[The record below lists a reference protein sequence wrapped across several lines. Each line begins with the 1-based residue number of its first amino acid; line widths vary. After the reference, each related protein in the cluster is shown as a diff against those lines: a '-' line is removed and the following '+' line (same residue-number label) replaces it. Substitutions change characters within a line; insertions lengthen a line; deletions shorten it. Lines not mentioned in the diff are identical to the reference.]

1 MAKYHLEVTT
11 GNQNYS
17 GTFDQ
22 IFVTLIG
29 SDGQSDKIQLNI
41 FGIGRGSTWS
51 HVFKTKFPLG
61 KLLMLKVTK
70 EARRLSDDEWYCS
83 KIVVKTPE
91 GEEILFPCYR
101 WISNGEL
108 VELRGGRGLSHNCV
122 TTQSS
127 YGPFLYVFWSVRIL
141 SPCFSSMCASF
152 SSHTAMVLKGLLGS
166 EENWESLEDM
176 QRIFSFRTTP
186 MSEYVADHWREDD
199 FYGYQFLNGVNPNI
213 ITKCTVLPTN
223 FPVTEEMVK
232 AFLGGSSLQEELQKG
247 NIFIFDAKKVEGL
260 PGREHEGKPLQV
272 TPGLCLFYVNAEK
285 KLMPIAIQL
294 QQEPSETNPIFL
306 PSDSETDWLLAKFF
320 IKNAYALMHQSI
332 THLLRTHFM
341 VEAYIVAG
349 LRCLPEIHPIYKL
362 LMPHFRYTLHI
373 NTGGRK
379 SLFGSNGALSELMRR
394 DLADLH
400 YSYFFLP
407 ENVRARGLDSIPNNL
422 YRDDG
427 LKLWNI
433 ISSFVTAMV
442 SYYYPTDC
450 EVTRDTELQEWINE
464 IFVHCLLGNKE
475 TGFPEAFTTA
485 EELIK
490 FLTMVIFTVSA
501 QHSAVNNPQY
511 DFCSMM
517 PNYSLLLRK
526 PPPTTKGQSSM
537 ETILETLP
545 NVSESINFI
554 YLGNYPDERFDE
566 ATPKQIIK
574 EFQAHLSQLSKE
586 IAERTAERNP
596 PYVYMDPTQMENSIA
611 I

>member
-22 IFVTLIG
+22 IFKTTLNVSPEQFNTGG
-29 SDGQSDKIQLNI
+29 SSCC
-41 FGIGRGSTWS
+41 RGLLYFPSFQTWS
-51 HVFKTKFPLG
+51 HVFKTKSPLG

-108 VELRGGRGLSHNCV
+108 VALRGGRVKTL
-122 TTQSS
+122 
-127 YGPFLYVFWSVRIL
+127 WSVRIL

-152 SSHTAMVLKGLLGS
+152 SSRTAMVLKGLLGS

-247 NIFIFDAKKVEGL
+247 NIFLFDAKKVDGL

-272 TPGLCLFYVNAEK
+272 TPGLCLFYVNVEK

-362 LMPHFRYTLHI
+362 LMPHFRYTLHV

-379 SLFGSNGALSELMRR
+379 SLFGSDGALSELMRR

-407 ENVRARGLDSIPNNL
+407 ENVRARGLDSIPNNF

-442 SYYYPTDC
+442 GYYYPTDC

-464 IFVHCLLGNKE
+464 IFVHCLLGKKE

-537 ETILETLP
+537 ETVLETLP

-574 EFQAHLSQLSKE
+574 EFQAQLSQLSKE

-596 PYVYMDPTQMENSIA
+596 PYIYMDPTQIENSIA
-611 I
+611 M

>member
-41 FGIGRGSTWS
+41 FGLLYFPSFQTWS
-51 HVFKTKFPLG
+51 HVFKTKSPLG

-108 VELRGGRGLSHNCV
+108 VALRGGRVKTL
-122 TTQSS
+122 
-127 YGPFLYVFWSVRIL
+127 WSVRIL

-152 SSHTAMVLKGLLGS
+152 SSRTAMVLKGLLGS

-247 NIFIFDAKKVEGL
+247 NIFLFDAKKVDGL

-272 TPGLCLFYVNAEK
+272 TPGLCLFYVNVEK

-362 LMPHFRYTLHI
+362 LMPHFRYTLHV

-379 SLFGSNGALSELMRR
+379 SLFGSDGSSLGFNGIVELMRR

-407 ENVRARGLDSIPNNL
+407 ENVRARGLDSIPNNF

-442 SYYYPTDC
+442 GYYYPTDC

-464 IFVHCLLGNKE
+464 IFVHCLLGKKE

-501 QHSAVNNPQY
+501 H
-511 DFCSMM
+511 
-517 PNYSLLLRK
+517 LRWNSRCASTSGAK

-537 ETILETLP
+537 ETVLETLP
-545 NVSESINFI
+545 NVSESINFATVSII

-574 EFQAHLSQLSKE
+574 EFQAQLSQLSKE

-596 PYVYMDPTQMENSIA
+596 PYIYMDPTQIENSIA
-611 I
+611 M

>member
-1 MAKYHLEVTT
+1 
-11 GNQNYS
+11 
-17 GTFDQ
+17 
-22 IFVTLIG
+22 
-29 SDGQSDKIQLNI
+29 
-41 FGIGRGSTWS
+41 
-51 HVFKTKFPLG
+51 KTKSPLG

-108 VELRGGRGLSHNCV
+108 VALRGGRGLI
-122 TTQSS
+122 QIEI
-127 YGPFLYVFWSVRIL
+127 LLAIL
-141 SPCFSSMCASF
+141 SYFMF
-152 SSHTAMVLKGLLGS
+152 VLLV
-166 EENWESLEDM
+166 
-176 QRIFSFRTTP
+176 
-186 MSEYVADHWREDD
+186 EYVADHWREDD

-247 NIFIFDAKKVEGL
+247 NIFLFDAKKVDGL

-272 TPGLCLFYVNAEK
+272 TPGLCLFYVNVEK

-362 LMPHFRYTLHI
+362 LMPHFRYTLHV

-379 SLFGSNGALSELMRR
+379 SLFGSDGALSEVP

-407 ENVRARGLDSIPNNL
+407 ENVRARGLDSIPNNF

-442 SYYYPTDC
+442 GYYYPTDC

-464 IFVHCLLGNKE
+464 IFVHCLLGKKE

-537 ETILETLP
+537 ETVLETLP
-545 NVSESINFI
+545 NVSESINFATVSI
-554 YLGNYPDERFDE
+554 VLTGNYTD
-566 ATPKQIIK
+566 KVNLQ
-574 EFQAHLSQLSKE
+574 EFQAQLSQLSKE

-596 PYVYMDPTQMENSIA
+596 PYIYMDPTQIENSIA
-611 I
+611 M